1 MSRCPFALIL
11 GARIVPFALIL
22 GARIVPFALILGAR
36 IVPFALIL
44 GARIV
49 PFALIPGPRIVPFA
63 LILGPRIVPFA
74 LIPGARI
81 VPFALILGAR
91 IVPFAL
97 TLGVRIVRLVC
108 PCDSSQRNRHG
119 SCGHRGEQHFLEHSL
134 TLRFLLVLSMSS
146 ATAQRYRSLA
156 ASCALSDDSVY
167 CSMFASLWPLPFL
180 RLYQRVSP
188 CRIGARST
196 LGIHFSFHPLLEP

>member
-1 MSRCPFALIL
+1 MPVL
-11 GARIVPFALIL
+11 GPRIVPFALIL
-22 GARIVPFALILGAR
+22 GARIVPF
-36 IVPFALIL
+36 VPFALIL

-49 PFALIPGPRIVPFA
+49 PFALIPGA
-63 LILGPRIVPFA
+63 RIVPFA
-74 LIPGARI
+74 LIP
-81 VPFALILGAR
+81 GAR

-134 TLRFLLVLSMSS
+134 LLVLSMSS

-188 CRIGARST
+188 CRIGSGLHSDSGLTSPLADVAAGSSATEVGFAAQQVVQARST
-196 LGIHFSFHPLLEP
+196 FRGRV

>member
-1 MSRCPFALIL
+1 M
-11 GARIVPFALIL
+11 VPFALIL

-49 PFALIPGPRIVPFA
+49 PFALT
-63 LILGPRIVPFA
+63 
-74 LIPGARI
+74 
-81 VPFALILGAR
+81 LGA
-91 IVPFAL
+91 
-97 TLGVRIVRLVC
+97 RIVRLVC

-134 TLRFLLVLSMSS
+134 LLVLSMSS

-188 CRIGARST
+188 CRIGVRST
-196 LGIHFSFHPLLEP
+196 LGLGFDFAPGRYRRWVVGYRGGVCGAAGRPSAVDISWQGVTRPRPRSGGR